1 MLIIGGDKYAN
12 LFHGYITVY
21 SNTRAGIIDIMRYFN
36 VRNRAILGELVR
48 ADFKVRYQSSVLG
61 YAWSLL
67 RPLFLFATLY
77 VMFVYVFPLGNGI
90 QHFPVYLLT
99 GIILWN
105 FFSESTGMGLTSVV
119 ARGDLIRKINLPKYL
134 LVIAS
139 AISALINLFFGLVVL
154 FAFALLNGV
163 MPDAKWLLIVPIIL
177 ELFTLSVGI
186 SFLLSSLYVKF
197 RDISYIW
204 EVFIQIGFYASLII
218 FPISSV
224 PTGLRQWFFINPITQ
239 IIQDARY
246 ILATNTSITIWS
258 TVSSWRVLIPF
269 AIIAVIAL
277 VGGIV
282 FKSQSKKFAEDI

>member
-1 MLIIGGDKYAN
+1 M
-12 LFHGYITVY
+12 
-21 SNTRAGIIDIMRYFN
+21 
-36 VRNRAILGELVR
+36 GELVR
-48 ADFKVRYQSSVLG
+48 ADFKVRYQNSVLG

-77 VMFVYVFPLGNGI
+77 VMFVYVFPLGNNI
-90 QHFPVYLLT
+90 EHFPVYLLT

-105 FFSESTGMGLTSVV
+105 FFTEATGMGLTSVV

-154 FAFALLNGV
+154 FIFALLNGV
-163 MPDAKWLLIVPIIL
+163 VPSLQWFLIFPIII
-177 ELFTLSVGI
+177 ELFAFAVGI

-204 EVFIQIGFYASLII
+204 EVFIQIGFYASMII

-224 PTGLRQWFFINPITQ
+224 PENLRKWFFLNPITQ

-246 ILATNTSITIWS
+246 VLATNTSITIWS
-258 TVSSWRVLIPF
+258 TVGSLRQIMPFLIVAF
-269 AIIAVIAL
+269 FIC

-282 FKSQSKKFAEDI
+282 FKTRSKTFAEDI